1 MSVSRM
7 NECCL
12 GFFNYN
18 LTNSEKMF
26 NAGTL
31 KLANLVIGLELVFL
45 CKECTC
51 KPGVLSYMR
60 KSNCEQ
66 KNPPGFIY
74 GTSLSLHEQIPSKK
88 NWNEQIP

>member
-1 MSVSRM
+1 MK
-7 NECCL
+7 
-12 GFFNYN
+12 
-18 LTNSEKMF
+18 KMF

-66 KNPPGFIY
+66 KKPYMLGMPLPTWCLI
-74 GTSLSLHEQIPSKK
+74 LH
-88 NWNEQIP
+88 